1 MIKFM
6 CRLIESVKII
16 DGRACNLEYH
26 THRMNQSRKALF
38 RLSSPIDLETY
49 LTVPEW
55 AGQGLYKCRI
65 LYKHDLEN
73 IEFIPY
79 QRRSVKTLK
88 LVYADHVDYRYK
100 YADRSELNMLFE
112 AREDCDDILIIKN
125 GRVTDT
131 FYGNI
136 IFFDGEQW
144 ITPLQPLLKGIQRQK
159 LLDQHY
165 IAARNIVAKDISSFS
180 CFKVI
185 NALNEF
191 HTSPVLAVQYI
202 ME

>member
-1 MIKFM
+1 M
-6 CRLIESVKII
+6 CLLIESVKII

-26 THRMNQSRKALF
+26 NRRMNEAREDLF
-38 RLSSPIDLETY
+38 ELSEPIDLKDY
-49 LTVPEW
+49 IKVPEW

-65 LYKHDLEN
+65 LYSHGLEN
-73 IEFIPY
+73 IEFIRY
-79 QRRSVKTLK
+79 QRRSVKALK
-88 LVYADHVDYRYK
+88 LVDADHVDYRYK
-100 YADRSELNMLFE
+100 YADRSELNALFE
-112 AREDCDDILIIKN
+112 RREDCDDILIIKN

-144 ITPLQPLLKGIQRQK
+144 VTPLQPLLKGTQRQK
-159 LLDQHY
+159 LLDDQ
-165 IAARNIVAKDISSFS
+165 RIVTGEIRKQDISRFS

-191 HTSPVLAVQYI
+191 HNSPALAVQHI
-202 ME
+202 MK